1 MEGKSIILRECNAVN
16 RKMNAFVIPFM
27 KLQAAQTAQ
36 SERRTPSEN
45 RYSSTNA
52 FQTLQSYVFNPTGGF
67 CAAHVSQAAERDGT
81 NVDRSVVCQMRA
93 A

>member
-1 MEGKSIILRECNAVN
+1 MEVKSIILRERNAVN

-36 SERRTPSEN
+36 SERLTPSEN

-52 FQTLQSYVFNPTGGF
+52 FQTLQSYVFNPRGGS
-67 CAAHVSQAAERDGT
+67 APL
-81 NVDRSVVCQMRA
+81 M
-93 A
+93 